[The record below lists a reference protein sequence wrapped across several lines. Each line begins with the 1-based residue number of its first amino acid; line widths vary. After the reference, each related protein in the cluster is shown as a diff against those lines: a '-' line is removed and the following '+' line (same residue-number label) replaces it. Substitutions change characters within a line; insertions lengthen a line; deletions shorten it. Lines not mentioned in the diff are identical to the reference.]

1 MKRDG
6 PLIVLGMF
14 VITLVFIFVAAI
26 SPANA
31 STIADGFNDFT
42 DPLAADGTAGM
53 PVRPAPGDF
62 VEIRG

>member
-14 VITLVFIFVAAI
+14 VITLAFIFVAAM
-26 SPANA
+26 SPTNA
-31 STIADGFNDFT
+31 STNAEGFNDFT
-42 DPLAADGTAGM
+42 DPQVEDGTAGM
-53 PVRPAPGDF
+53 PVRPAPEDF